1 MSDYFPDHG
10 LPLVQL
16 KERRR
21 DLVIALRNRKTPPAE
36 RELMEIAWIQQAIFA
51 MEEVIAN
58 LDAEV
63 ETDLP
68 QEVTQPNFFR
78 RMR

>member
-1 MSDYFPDHG
+1 
-10 LPLVQL
+10 
-16 KERRR
+16 
-21 DLVIALRNRKTPPAE
+21 
-36 RELMEIAWIQQAIFA
+36 

>member
-36 RELMEIAWIQQAIFA
+36 RELMEIAWFS
-51 MEEVIAN
+51 
-58 LDAEV
+58 
-63 ETDLP
+63 
-68 QEVTQPNFFR
+68 R
-78 RMR
+78 RFSRWKR